1 MDFFQG
7 SSEVINNIND
17 VTKGEISRKPISKSL
32 KKKPLKSYECS
43 ECDYQ
48 TDNSSNLTKHS
59 RTHTGEKPFECDL
72 CQKKFSLQGVLKRH
86 IMTHGDRKR
95 HECDICVNVAF

>member
-1 MDFFQG
+1 MDSFQG

-32 KKKPLKSYECS
+32 KKKPMKSYECS

-48 TDNSSNLTKHS
+48 TDNSSNRSLDIQERIRARS
-59 RTHTGEKPFECDL
+59 RL
-72 CQKKFSLQGVLKRH
+72 NV
-86 IMTHGDRKR
+86 
-95 HECDICVNVAF
+95 ICVKRSSVCKVFSNDIL